1 MIDTPALKK
10 VALFLALFVL
20 AVVYGLRAQQT
31 QTLRNDYVF
40 TTGVG
45 TSADWLTPTLAYSNI
60 IRGDDKSS
68 ALMNLGFDFVFEGK
82 VINTFSVHTNGQ
94 LRLGYTQDY
103 EGQSY
108 RHYSTPFSST
118 NVFRNAP
125 KIVAVGADLYVPSS
139 STLTYGVA
147 GTAPNRV
154 GVYKYN
160 GYPKGY
166 SAEKFSFQVQL
177 YESTG
182 EIRILYGTSKDSI
195 LSLPFQIGI
204 AASTSDVLTVNPHS
218 HALAYG
224 TTTAADTIWPGAYR
238 YYSFVPRKID
248 CAYPYN
254 LSTTQVGEDS
264 VLLDWDVYRG
274 TYSVVNYIVEYGVSG
289 FARGTGRRISSSTK
303 PVYIGGLQHGVNYT
317 FYVRAVCDTF
327 DTSAYSLGSDFVY
340 CNSNRSAC
348 FDFTALNSPGVTC
361 TYGTYQFYGNYST
374 YYKGPYAY
382 EGRIDYGQDSYGSK
396 DAFGSRHT
404 VHTRVGEM
412 DSCSGWKLSKI
423 PPGECKSVRLGC
435 VYGQHLCQ
443 AVSYDMIID
452 TNVSDILLLKYAC
465 VFYNPSHNADRQPRF
480 VLEILDS
487 LGNFVDFTCGSADFN
502 SSNAATA
509 GSGWNRGRAANI
521 FWKDWTPVG
530 LYLGKY
536 HGQHIKVRL
545 TSFACGHGA
554 DIHYGYAYYTLSCA
568 KAKMRS
574 SSCTFGDTATITAPL
589 GFNYKWFSSADTT
602 QPLSI
607 NRSLQ
612 VVLDSNTYYCD
623 ISFIDNPNCKFRM
636 SYNHFLVPDTIRD
649 TVRHIICPG
658 GSCTVNGE
666 TYYRPG
672 WYLQNLRTV
681 RGCDSLLYIY
691 VRNLDTIRDTIYRTV
706 CAGARFDTNGQSYYL
721 TGEYTQHLRQPDSCY
736 NNLVIRLTVN
746 DTLRDT
752 IYRTICAGARFDTN
766 GQSYFLAGEYTQHLR
781 QPDSCFNNL
790 VIRLTVNDT
799 LRDTIYRTICA
810 GARFDNNGQ
819 SYFLAGEYTQH
830 LRQPDSCFNNLVIR
844 LTVNDTLR
852 DTIYRTICAGAR
864 FDTNGQSY
872 YLAGEY
878 TQHLRQPDSCFNNL
892 IIRLTVNDTLRDTI
906 YRTLCAGARFDT
918 NGQSYINTGFYSQLH
933 RDTVLGCYSRLN
945 IDLVV
950 HDTFRNVIWQNICAG
965 ATFTQG
971 GQSYYLQGTYFQ
983 RLHTIYGCDSI
994 TEIHL
999 TVNDTLRDTL
1009 DFSLC
1014 AGQTV
1019 TVNDSIYYLDGW
1031 YRQNLRT
1038 PDGCDSILH
1047 IHLDVADTLRDTLYF
1062 SACAGKTMDVNGQI
1076 YANRGW
1082 YRQHLRTPD
1091 GCDSILHI
1099 ALMVDDTIRSHD
1111 YDTICDGN
1119 IYMYHDSAYSVA
1131 GAYRHLLKTPDGCD
1145 SIVTMHLFVRD
1156 TAVTHIY
1163 DTISSGDS
1171 YEFFGEHYSQQGVYS
1186 EVLTRQKNGCD
1197 STIVLH
1203 LKVCRTTY
1211 THLYDTICTNGT
1223 YIYADSVITDF
1234 GVFSRLE
1241 YSVDHCDS
1249 IILLHLT
1256 VLDYP
1261 TLSIVDSGTYCK
1273 GGTATLAAVTNANH
1287 ITWSSYP
1294 ADSTLV
1300 GQEHDF
1306 VIHVAPDRY
1315 VEYMATVDIQPYSC
1329 VTTGVVSLNKPSE
1342 IIAAMTMYPSEITTD
1357 NLQVA
1362 FSDISYGEV
1371 ILRRWLFHE
1380 DDPITRDR
1388 QVFNDSIVHY
1398 SVSPISDSLEVTL
1411 VVSSGYGCHDT
1422 AVNIYPILKGDIWVP
1437 NAFTPGRHSAK
1448 QNHLFKIGH
1457 NNVLDYEIYIYSRA
1471 GLFVFHSTD
1480 PDISWDGTYQHKDCI
1495 PGAYVYIIRYTTKKY
1510 PKIIREKKGS
1520 VLLIR

>member
-125 KIVAVGADLYVPSS
+125 KIVAVGTDLYVPSS

-303 PVYIGGLQHGVNYT
+303 PVYIGGLQPGVNYT

-465 VFYNPSHNADRQPRF
+465 VFYNPSHNADHQPRF

-752 IYRTICAGARFDTN
+752 IYRT
-766 GQSYFLAGEYTQHLR
+766 
-781 QPDSCFNNL
+781 
-790 VIRLTVNDT
+790 V
-799 LRDTIYRTICA
+799 
-810 GARFDNNGQ
+810 
-819 SYFLAGEYTQH
+819 
-830 LRQPDSCFNNLVIR
+830 
-844 LTVNDTLR
+844 
-852 DTIYRTICAGAR
+852 CAGAR

-872 YLAGEY
+872 YLTGEY
-878 TQHLRQPDSCFNNL
+878 TQHLRQPDSCYNNL
-892 IIRLTVNDTLRDTI
+892 VIRLTVNDTLRDTI

-1014 AGQTV
+1014 AGHTV

-1031 YRQNLRT
+1031 YRQDLRT

-1062 SACAGKTMDVNGQI
+1062 SVCAGKTMDVNGQI

-1329 VTTGVVSLNKPSE
+1329 VTSDVVSLNKPSE

-1398 SVSPISDSLEVTL
+1398 TVSPISDSLEVTL

>member
-68 ALMNLGFDFVFEGK
+68 ALMNLGFDFIFEGK

-125 KIVAVGADLYVPSS
+125 KIVSVGADLYVPSS

-264 VLLDWDVYRG
+264 VLLDWNVYRG

-303 PVYIGGLQHGVNYT
+303 PVYIGGLQPGVNYT

-361 TYGTYQFYGNYST
+361 TYGTYQYYGNYST

-589 GFNYKWFSSADTT
+589 GFNYKWFSSADTI

-691 VRNLDTIRDTIYRTV
+691 VRNLDTIRDTIYRT
-706 CAGARFDTNGQSYYL
+706 
-721 TGEYTQHLRQPDSCY
+721 
-736 NNLVIRLTVN
+736 
-746 DTLRDT
+746 
-752 IYRTICAGARFDTN
+752 
-766 GQSYFLAGEYTQHLR
+766 
-781 QPDSCFNNL
+781 
-790 VIRLTVNDT
+790 
-799 LRDTIYRTICA
+799 
-810 GARFDNNGQ
+810 
-819 SYFLAGEYTQH
+819 
-830 LRQPDSCFNNLVIR
+830 
-844 LTVNDTLR
+844 
-852 DTIYRTICAGAR
+852 ICAGAR

-878 TQHLRQPDSCFNNL
+878 TQHLRQPDSCFHNL
-892 IIRLTVNDTLRDTI
+892 VIRLTVNDTLRDTI
-906 YRTLCAGARFDT
+906 YRTICAGARFDT

-1062 SACAGKTMDVNGQI
+1062 SVCAGKTMDVNGQI

-1171 YEFFGEHYSQQGVYS
+1171 YEFFGEHYSHQGVYS

-1223 YIYADSVITDF
+1223 YIYADSVITDS

-1241 YSVDHCDS
+1241 YNVENCDS
-1249 IILLHLT
+1249 IILLHLS

-1300 GQEHDF
+1300 GQEHEF
-1306 VIHVAPDRY
+1306 VIHVSPDRY

-1329 VTTGVVSLNKPSE
+1329 VTSDVVSLNKPSE

-1371 ILRRWLFHE
+1371 ASRKWLFHE
-1380 DDPITRDR
+1380 IPDQYDDAEILHERFAYYTP
-1388 QVFNDSIVHY
+1388 HY
-1398 SVSPISDSLEVTL
+1398 ESDSLKVTL
-1411 VVSSGYGCHDT
+1411 IILTDFGCSDT
-1422 AVNIYPILKGDIWVP
+1422 TTGTYPILKGDVWVP
-1437 NAFTPGRHSAK
+1437 SAFTPNADMNQQLK
-1448 QNHLFKIGH
+1448 VGH
-1457 NNVLDYEIYIYSRA
+1457 FNIETYEIFIYNRQ
-1471 GLFVFHSTD
+1471 GLRVFHSTD
-1480 PDISWDGTYQHKDCI
+1480 PEDSWDGTYNGKPC
-1495 PGAYVYIIRYTTKKY
+1495 PAATYVYRVFYTTKSQ
-1510 PKIIREKKGS
+1510 PNTSFEKNGT
-1520 VLLIR
+1520 VLIVR